1 MLIESQAG
9 KAMVERLG
17 CALLAN
23 HQLTTLPGYG
33 ALTPIP
39 SSRRGDYR
47 AAREVWDNAGK
58 PGGEG
63 NADFERAVL
72 DYLNKGDI
80 DELIEA
86 KTLKH
91 SVTDWKWTGTKEEFP
106 RGGYL
111 LARDILYDADYMGVA
126 GGAEINPET

>member
-72 DYLNKGDI
+72 DYLNKASVDK
-80 DELIEA
+80 LIKA
-86 KTLKH
+86 K
-91 SVTDWKWTGTKEEFP
+91 
-106 RGGYL
+106 
-111 LARDILYDADYMGVA
+111 ILG
-126 GGAEINPET
+126 

>member
-47 AAREVWDNAGK
+47 AAREV
-58 PGGEG
+58 
-63 NADFERAVL
+63 
-72 DYLNKGDI
+72 
-80 DELIEA
+80 
-86 KTLKH
+86 
-91 SVTDWKWTGTKEEFP
+91 
-106 RGGYL
+106 
-111 LARDILYDADYMGVA
+111 
-126 GGAEINPET
+126 